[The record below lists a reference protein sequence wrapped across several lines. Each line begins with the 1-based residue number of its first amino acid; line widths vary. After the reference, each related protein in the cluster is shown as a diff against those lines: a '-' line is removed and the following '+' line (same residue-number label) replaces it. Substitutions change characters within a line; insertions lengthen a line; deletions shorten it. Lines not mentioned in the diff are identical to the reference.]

1 MSCLPETHPIHPH
14 LPLDWSEYSELLFCL
29 VGLPNNDNNNNIII
43 IITIHTME
51 HQLSSSS
58 FPDDLSSLLA
68 ILLSKPLFY
77 LNPLMNLRV
86 SFTGTSSYF
95 VQFLIHCVILL
106 IRDKDITHK
115 IESF

>member
-1 MSCLPETHPIHPH
+1 
-14 LPLDWSEYSELLFCL
+14 
-29 VGLPNNDNNNNIII
+29 
-43 IITIHTME
+43 ME
-51 HQLSSSS
+51 HQLGSSS

-86 SFTGTSSYF
+86 SFTGTSYF

>member
-1 MSCLPETHPIHPH
+1 
-14 LPLDWSEYSELLFCL
+14 
-29 VGLPNNDNNNNIII
+29 
-43 IITIHTME
+43 ME

-95 VQFLIHCVILL
+95 VQLLIHCVILL

>member
-1 MSCLPETHPIHPH
+1 
-14 LPLDWSEYSELLFCL
+14 
-29 VGLPNNDNNNNIII
+29 
-43 IITIHTME
+43 ME

-68 ILLSKPLFY
+68 ILLSR
-77 LNPLMNLRV
+77 PLMNLRV